1 VLRASG
7 ICPDLA
13 QVELSVFMAV
23 QQELTKALREA
34 RLASAAKL
42 YATLDLSDARALR
55 LDALRAE
62 LLPIIVANSDAA
74 ALFNLNVQAGETPK
88 LWLDLVSS
96 VVMEP
101 DPRTYRLMQDHA
113 NRRETLFEST
123 NINEMAAHIVK
134 YLAHRIVAHEKMA
147 RGLSPM
153 SEQFQKAY
161 SVVDLVYVWL
171 TGAAVGVLGLMI
183 AAMLLGK
190 LSF

>member
-1 VLRASG
+1 MCTGASVL
-7 ICPDLA
+7 CPDLA
-13 QVELSVFMAV
+13 QLELSVV

-42 YATLDLSDARALR
+42 DAALGLSDARALR

-62 LLPIIVANSDAA
+62 LAPIVAAHAEAKS
-74 ALFNLNVQAGETPK
+74 LFDLNVQAGETPK
-88 LWLDLVSS
+88 LWLDLISS

-101 DPRTYRLMQDHA
+101 DPRTYRLVLDQD
-113 NRRETLFEST
+113 NRRETLFESA
-123 NINEMAAHIVK
+123 NINEMSAHVVK

-147 RGLSPM
+147 RGLLLTSDHG
-153 SEQFQKAY
+153 QKAY
-161 SVVDLVYVWL
+161 SVVDLVYVWI
-171 TGAAVGVLGLMI
+171 TGAAFGVLGLMI